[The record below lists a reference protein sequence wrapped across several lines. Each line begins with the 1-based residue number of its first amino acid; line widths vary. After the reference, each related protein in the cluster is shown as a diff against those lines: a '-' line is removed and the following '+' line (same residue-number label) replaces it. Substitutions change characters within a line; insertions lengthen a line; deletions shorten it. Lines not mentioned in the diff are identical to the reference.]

1 MAKQLYAKVND
12 LPEEVVLERKTPFE
26 PWRLQKMEAQDIVRT
41 GEAEFSVLLDGRSHR
56 VLVQKEDAG
65 QQTFRMRIG
74 GRSYTVRLQDDQARL
89 LKTLGMEKSARK
101 VSELKAPM
109 PGMVLNI
116 LVQPGEEV
124 KKDQPLLVLE
134 AMKMENVIK
143 SPGDGVVKA
152 IVAQQGKAVE
162 KGQLL
167 ISFA

>member
-12 LPEEVVLERKTPFE
+12 LPEEVVLERNTPFD
-26 PWRLQKMEAQDIVRT
+26 PWKLPEIAAQDIVRT

-56 VLVQKEDAG
+56 VLVQKEDAA
-65 QQTFRMRIG
+65 QNTYRMRIG
-74 GRSYTVRLQDDQARL
+74 GHSYSVRLQDDQSRL
-89 LKTLGMEKSARK
+89 LKSLGMEKAARK

-152 IVAQQGKAVE
+152 IAAQQGKAVE